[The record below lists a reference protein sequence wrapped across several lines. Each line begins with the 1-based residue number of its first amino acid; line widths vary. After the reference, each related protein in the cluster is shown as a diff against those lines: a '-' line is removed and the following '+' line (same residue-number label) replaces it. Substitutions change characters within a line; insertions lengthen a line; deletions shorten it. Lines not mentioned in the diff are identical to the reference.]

1 MGESGGT
8 ALPDGDAAHR
18 SRREVTPEAAQL
30 LREQAARLFRM
41 APLVERDRAFG
52 LCRAGVAEDGGG

>member
-1 MGESGGT
+1 
-8 ALPDGDAAHR
+8 LPDGDAAHR